1 MQIINLI
8 GHIGRDA
15 ETKHI
20 GERDYLSFSVA
31 CTEKRDSEEST
42 SWYSILYP
50 FQEALLPFLKKG
62 QQVYVSGRLKAG
74 IYQNQQSFGIDLS
87 VFAQTL
93 QLCGGKREGSATG
106 NQAPYGQTVVSNPGS
121 NAVPSSETVAQD
133 PSLGGFGNYAQEN
146 MASPFPPANDE
157 DSGLPF

>member
-1 MQIINLI
+1 MLQLNALINL
-8 GHIGRDA
+8 GADA
-15 ETKHI
+15 EAKTINDKQYI
-20 GERDYLSFSVA
+20 SFRGAS
-31 CTEKRDSEEST
+31 TEKRNGQDEVTWLSVLAGYNEN
-42 SWYSILYP
+42 
-50 FQEALLPFLKKG
+50 LLPFLKKG

-93 QLCGGKREGSATG
+93 QLCGGKKEESASS
-106 NQAPYGQTVVSNPGS
+106 NAAPTQQTVSP
-121 NAVPSSETVAQD
+121 ATPD
-133 PSLGGFGNYAQEN
+133 PSIGGFGNYAQEN